1 METKVVRESM
11 NSLILGPS
19 QANLLYKSHD
29 ICPSFINQFFKL
41 QAFPAIMY
49 LFLKLEINKV
59 PVN

>member
-1 METKVVRESM
+1 MQTKGVRESM

-29 ICPSFINQFFKL
+29 ICSSFISQFFKL

-49 LFLKLEINKV
+49 LFLKLKINKV

>member
-11 NSLILGPS
+11 NSFILGPS
-19 QANLLYKSHD
+19 QASLLYKSHD
-29 ICPSFINQFFKL
+29 ICPSFISQFFKL

-49 LFLKLEINKV
+49 FFLKLKINKV

>member
-1 METKVVRESM
+1 M
-11 NSLILGPS
+11 NSLILCPS

-29 ICPSFINQFFKL
+29 ICPSFISQFFKL

-49 LFLKLEINKV
+49 LFLKLKINKV